1 MYGKHGKSTV
11 AAQAREQHSSRVNE
25 TVETERTSRCGSKME
40 GGEKKGDDRARLSL
54 MRKDDGRG
62 CSVRRVMPGIVRTT
76 RRQRVGDRG
85 LRERESQPVV
95 LPPGMWGRNEW

>member
-25 TVETERTSRCGSKME
+25 TEQTERTSRCGCKKE
-40 GGEKKGDDRARLSL
+40 GDDKKGDDRARLSL

-62 CSVRRVMPGIVRTT
+62 CSVRRVMPEIVRPT

-85 LRERESQPVV
+85 LRERVSR
-95 LPPGMWGRNEW
+95 LCYHRGAW

>member
-25 TVETERTSRCGSKME
+25 TEQTERTSRCGCKKE
-40 GGEKKGDDRARLSL
+40 GDDKKGDDRARLSL

-62 CSVRRVMPGIVRTT
+62 CSVRRVMPQNVRTM

-85 LRERESQPVV
+85 LRERVGG
-95 LPPGMWGRNEW
+95 LCYHRGAW